1 MTRSR
6 DLEHLVRA
14 RVFVAIDFE
23 TGDELRDSACA
34 VGLARVEDGA
44 IVAHETRLVRPPRPI
59 KHDFTAIHGI
69 TNDHVAGAP
78 SWAEVWGRVSP
89 LTTGVD
95 LFVAHNAEFDWS
107 VLEACNRAAGLPV
120 PTTPW
125 ACTCKAARAAFA
137 PKLENNK
144 LSTVA
149 AALGIALKHHDPHSD
164 VRACALIA
172 CALKRTAGEKDGGG
186 ATLQERCRA
195 YIRGRAERARKG
207 SSPADAAL
215 LLLGPGEGPDPLW
228 AARSW
233 GWLDQNHEAVLDT
246 VRDAVRETEA
256 A

>member
-6 DLEHLVRA
+6 DLEHLARA
-14 RVFVAIDFE
+14 KVFVAIDFE
-23 TGDELRDSACA
+23 TGDEGRDSACA
-34 VGLARVEDGA
+34 VGLARVEHGA

-59 KHDFTAIHGI
+59 KQDFTAIHGI
-69 TNDHVAGAP
+69 TNDHVAAAWSWGELWPKIAWLTAGA
-78 SWAEVWGRVSP
+78 
-89 LTTGVD
+89 D
-95 LFVAHNAEFDWS
+95 LLVAHNAEFDWS

-125 ACTCKAARAAFA
+125 ACTCKIARAAFA

-149 AALGIALKHHDPHSD
+149 AALGIALRHHDPHSD

-172 CALKRTAGEKDGGG
+172 CALKRTAGERDGGG
-186 ATLQERCRA
+186 ATVQERCRA
-195 YIRGRAERARKG
+195 YIRGRAERSRRG

-215 LLLGPGEGPDPLW
+215 LLIGPGQGPDPVW

-233 GWLDQNHEAVLDT
+233 GWLDQNHEAVLD
-246 VRDAVRETEA
+246 AVRETEA

>member
-14 RVFVAIDFE
+14 RVFVAIYFE
-23 TGDELRDSACA
+23 TGDEGRDSACA

-89 LTTGVD
+89 LTTGAD
-95 LFVAHNAEFDWS
+95 LLVAHNAEFDWS
-107 VLEACNRAAGLPV
+107 VLESCNRAAGLPV

-125 ACTCKAARAAFA
+125 ACTCKAARAAFV

-172 CALKRTAGEKDGGG
+172 CALKRTATRTGE
-186 ATLQERCRA
+186 TPLVERCRA
-195 YIRGRAERARKG
+195 YIRGRAERARRG
-207 SSPADAAL
+207 TTPADAAEL
-215 LLLGPGEGPDPLW
+215 LSGLLASPKGCDTQD
-228 AARSW
+228 ARAWS
-233 GWLDQNHEAVLDT
+233 WLDQNHELALDAA
-246 VRDAVRETEA
+246 RRGEEA